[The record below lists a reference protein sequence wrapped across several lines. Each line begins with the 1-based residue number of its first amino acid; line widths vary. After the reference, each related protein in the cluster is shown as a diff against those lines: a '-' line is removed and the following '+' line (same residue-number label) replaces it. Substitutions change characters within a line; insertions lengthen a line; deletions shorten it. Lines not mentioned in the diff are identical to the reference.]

1 MKVVIAMKIVIHKVT
16 GRSDSSEDEESEMC
30 STFMGL
36 QPYQYEPEKKKR
48 WQEMKPTQTIKI

>member
-36 QPYQYEPEKKKR
+36 QPYQKSGFN
-48 WQEMKPTQTIKI
+48 MVSLN